1 MSIFNKKLEEK
12 QELQAANLS
21 NSIGKGTTITGDV
34 EAYGNIRIEG
44 KIIGNIYSKSKVVLG
59 NGSYV
64 EGNITAQ
71 NAEIE
76 GEVKGKLE
84 ITDLLSLKSTA
95 LINGDIYTA
104 KMVVEIGA
112 KFNGK
117 CDMGGGKANPSLGTK
132 KTNSLSGKKL
142 EAAV

>member
-1 MSIFNKKLEEK
+1 MSIFNKKLEEN
-12 QELQAANLS
+12 QELQSANLS
-21 NSIGKGTTITGDV
+21 NVIGKGTVLTGDI

-84 ITDLLSLKSTA
+84 ITDMLSLKSTA
-95 LINGDIYTA
+95 LINGDIHTA
-104 KMVVEIGA
+104 KIIIDAGG
-112 KFNGK
+112 KFNGSMHM
-117 CDMGGGKANPSLGTK
+117 DGGKKIQALGK
-132 KTNSLSGKKL
+132 SNSRSGKKL

>member
-1 MSIFNKKLEEK
+1 MEK
-12 QELQAANLS
+12 TANLS
-21 NSIGKGTTITGDV
+21 NVIGKGSTLTGDF

-44 KIIGNIYSKSKVVLG
+44 KVIGNIYSKSKVVLG

-84 ITDLLSLKSTA
+84 ITDMLTLKATA
-95 LINGDIYTA
+95 IINGDIQTA
-104 KMVVEIGA
+104 KFAVDPGA
-112 KFNGK
+112 KFNGQIH
-117 CDMGGGKANPSLGTK
+117 MGGK
-132 KTNSLSGKKL
+132 KNLALNSKNSSISGKKL

>member
-12 QELQAANLS
+12 QEFQTANLS
-21 NSIGKGTTITGDV
+21 NVIGKGTTLTGDI

-71 NAEIE
+71 NAEVE

-84 ITDLLSLKSTA
+84 ITDVLSLKSTA
-95 LINGDIYTA
+95 LINGDIYTS
-104 KMVVEIGA
+104 KMVMEPGA

-117 CDMGGGKANPSLGTK
+117 CEMSGGKKIPTIGSKNAV
-132 KTNSLSGKKL
+132 SGKKL